1 MPVLVSRLTPI
12 MLAPIMLAPVALAP
26 LALALCIFTF
36 GSAAPAVSQ
45 TADRPLYLNEQ
56 GLPTLAP
63 LLAEVTPAVVNISV
77 ESHQMADLNPLFNDP
92 FFRRFFDL
100 QPMPQQ
106 PQMRRQMSAGS
117 GVIFDADEGYVLTNH
132 HVVENG
138 DRIIVTLKDRRQVD
152 AELIGSDP
160 GTDIALLKIE
170 AEGLTA
176 LDLGDSDQLQVG
188 DYVLAIGNPFG
199 LGQTVTSGIVSA
211 LGRSGLNIE
220 GYEDFIQ
227 TDASIN
233 PGNSGGALVTLDGRL
248 VGLNTAIIA
257 PSGGNVGIGFAV
269 PANMVDAVVS
279 QLIEFG
285 EVQRGQLGV
294 TIQDFTPD
302 LAEALGVDS
311 GVGAVITQV
320 EPDSP
325 AEAAGL
331 LPGDLIVSV
340 DSRPVAGSA
349 DLRSQIGLKRLGR
362 KIKLGI
368 IRDGEALTVE
378 ATLRKGPQLETSG
391 SDQGLGWLSGAE
403 LRDLQEGD
411 PLYGDVS
418 GVVVAQVDIDSRA
431 ARSGLEAGDVILA
444 VNRVPVASVEDVREQ
459 LASVDQAL
467 ALTIQRGSSRMFLL
481 IR

>member
-1 MPVLVSRLTPI
+1 MAVLVSRLGHILVVLCILT
-12 MLAPIMLAPVALAP
+12 LGFATPVA
-26 LALALCIFTF
+26 
-36 GSAAPAVSQ
+36 SQ
-45 TADRPLYLNEQ
+45 TADRPLYLNED

-63 LLAEVTPAVVNISV
+63 LLADVTPAVVNISV
-77 ESHQMADLNPLFNDP
+77 ESRQTADLNPLFNDP
-92 FFRRFFDL
+92 FFRRFFDM
-100 QPMPQQ
+100 QPFPQSPQ
-106 PQMRRQMSAGS
+106 PRRQMSAGS
-117 GVIFDADEGYVLTNH
+117 GVIFDANEGYVLTNH
-132 HVVENG
+132 HVIENG
-138 DRIIVTLKDRRQVD
+138 ERIVVTLKDRRQFD

-170 AEGLTA
+170 ADNLKG
-176 LDLGDSDQLQVG
+176 LDLGDSDRLQVG

-248 VGLNTAIIA
+248 VGINTAIIA

-269 PANMVDAVVS
+269 PANMADAIVD

-294 TIQDFTPD
+294 MIQDFTPD
-302 LAEALGVDS
+302 LAEALGLEGDA
-311 GVGAVITQV
+311 GAVITQV
-320 EPDSP
+320 EPGSA

-331 LPGDLIVSV
+331 QSGDLIVSV
-340 DSRPVAGSA
+340 DGRSIAGSA

-362 KIKLGI
+362 DIEIDI
-368 IRDGEALTVE
+368 IRDGQKLTLT
-378 ATLRKGPQLETSG
+378 AALRKGAQLGARAGER
-391 SDQGLGWLSGAE
+391 GLGRLSGAE
-403 LRDLQEGD
+403 LRDLQPGD

-418 GVVVAQVDIDSRA
+418 GVVIAQVDADSRA
-431 ARSGLEAGDVILA
+431 ARSGLEAGDIILA
-444 VNRVPVASVEDVREQ
+444 ANRVPVASVAELRQQ
-459 LASVDQAL
+459 LASIDGAL
-467 ALTIQRGSSRMFLL
+467 ALTIQRGSSRIFLL
-481 IR
+481 IRERQ

>member
-1 MPVLVSRLTPI
+1 MPVRLSRLGPI
-12 MLAPIMLAPVALAP
+12 
-26 LALALCIFTF
+26 ALALCIFTS
-36 GSAAPAVSQ
+36 GLAAPALSQ
-45 TADRPLYLNEQ
+45 TADLPLYRNDQ

-63 LLAEVTPAVVNISV
+63 LLAKVTPAVVNISV
-77 ESHQMADLNPLFNDP
+77 ESQQSTDQNPLFNDP

-100 QPMPQQ
+100 QPLPQQ
-106 PQMRRQMSAGS
+106 PQTRRQMSAGS
-117 GVIFDADEGYVLTNH
+117 GVIFDAAKGYVLTNH

-138 DRIIVTLKDRRQVD
+138 ERITVTLKDRRQVD

-160 GTDIALLKIE
+160 GTDIALLRID
-170 AEGLTA
+170 AAGLTA
-176 LDLGDSDQLQVG
+176 LEMGDSDRLQVG

-248 VGLNTAIIA
+248 VGINTAIIA

-269 PANMVDAVVS
+269 PANMVNAVVS

-294 TIQDFTPD
+294 MIQDFTPD
-302 LAEALGVDS
+302 LAEALGVDA
-311 GVGAVITQV
+311 GVGAVVTQV
-320 EPDSP
+320 EPNSP

-331 LPGDLIVSV
+331 QPGDVIVSV
-340 DSRPVAGSA
+340 DGRPVASSA
-349 DLRSQIGLKRLGR
+349 DLRSQIGLKRVGR
-362 KIKLGI
+362 RIEIGI
-368 IRDGEALTVE
+368 LRNGEMLALK
-378 ATLRKGPQLETSG
+378 AALHKGPQFGPKFGEPGTGRLA
-391 SDQGLGWLSGAE
+391 GAK
-403 LRDLQEGD
+403 LRDLQSGD

-418 GVVVAQVDIDSRA
+418 GVVVMQVDADSRA
-431 ARSGLEAGDVILA
+431 DRSGLEAGDIILA
-444 VNRVPVASVEDVREQ
+444 ANQVPVASVAALRQQ
-459 LASVDQAL
+459 LASIDGAL
-467 ALTIQRGSSRMFLL
+467 ALTIQRGSARIFLL

>member
-1 MPVLVSRLTPI
+1 VHIFASRLGP
-12 MLAPIMLAPVALAP
+12 MLVAF
-26 LALALCIFTF
+26 CIFTL
-36 GSAAPAVSQ
+36 GCATPLASQ
-45 TADRPLYLNEQ
+45 TADRPLYLNED

-77 ESHQMADLNPLFNDP
+77 ESQQTTELNPLLNDP
-92 FFRRFFDL
+92 FFKRFFDM
-100 QPMPQQ
+100 QPMPQL
-106 PQMRRQMSAGS
+106 PQQRQQMSAGS
-117 GVIFDADEGYVLTNH
+117 GVIFDTAKGYVLTNH

-138 DRIIVTLKDRRQVD
+138 DRIFVTLKDRRRFD
-152 AELIGSDP
+152 AKLIGSDP
-160 GTDIALLKIE
+160 GTDIALLEIQ
-170 AEGLTA
+170 ATNLTA
-176 LDLGDSDQLQVG
+176 LELGDSDRLQVG

-248 VGLNTAIIA
+248 VGINTAIIA

-269 PANMVDAVVS
+269 PANMAKEVID

-302 LAEALGVDS
+302 LAEALGMEA
-311 GVGAVITQV
+311 GVGVVISQV
-320 EPDSP
+320 LPDS
-325 AEAAGL
+325 AAKAAGL
-331 LPGDLIVSV
+331 QPGDLIVSV
-340 DSRPVAGSA
+340 DGRPVAGSA

-362 KIKLGI
+362 DIEIGI
-368 IRDGEALTVE
+368 IRDGQNLTLQ
-378 ATLRKGPQLETSG
+378 AKLRQGGQFGMNAGDK
-391 SDQGLGWLSGAE
+391 GLGRLSGAE
-403 LRDLQEGD
+403 LRDLQPGD
-411 PLYGDVS
+411 PLYGDIS
-418 GVVVAQVDIDSRA
+418 GVVVAQVDTNSRV
-431 ARSGLEAGDVILA
+431 ARSGLEAGDIILA
-444 VNRVPVASVEDVREQ
+444 VNRTTVTSVAELRQQ
-459 LASVDQAL
+459 LATIDGAL
-467 ALTIQRGSSRMFLL
+467 ALTIQRASSRIFLL

>member
-1 MPVLVSRLTPI
+1 MTAFFSRLGHM
-12 MLAPIMLAPVALAP
+12 MLAVCLLSLSYCAPITA
-26 LALALCIFTF
+26 
-36 GSAAPAVSQ
+36 Q
-45 TADRPLYLNEQ
+45 TVDQPLYLNDD

-63 LLAEVTPAVVNISV
+63 LLARVTPTVVNISV
-77 ESHQMADLNPLFNDP
+77 ESHQTAELNPLFNDP
-92 FFRRFFDL
+92 FFKRFFDM

-106 PQMRRQMSAGS
+106 PQSRRQMSAGS
-117 GVIFDADEGYVLTNH
+117 GVIFDADKGYVLTNH

-138 DRIIVTLKDRRQVD
+138 DRIVVTLKDRRQFD

-170 AEGLTA
+170 ATELA
-176 LDLGDSDQLQVG
+176 SLDLGDSDRLQVG

-248 VGLNTAIIA
+248 VGINTAIIA

-269 PANMVDAVVS
+269 PANMADAIVD

-294 TIQDFTPD
+294 MIQDFTPD
-302 LAEALGVDS
+302 LAEALGIEA

-320 EPDSP
+320 EPDSA

-331 LPGDLIVSV
+331 QPGDLIVSV
-340 DSRPVAGSA
+340 DGRAIAGSA
-349 DLRSQIGLKRLGR
+349 DLRSQIGLKRLGSE
-362 KIKLGI
+362 IEIDI
-368 IRDGEALTVE
+368 IRDGQTLALT
-378 ATLRKGPQLETSG
+378 AALRKGALPGPTVSK
-391 SDQGLGWLSGAE
+391 QGLGRLSGAE
-403 LRDLQEGD
+403 LRDLQPGD

-418 GVVVAQVDIDSRA
+418 GVLIVQVDAASRA
-431 ARSGLEAGDVILA
+431 ARSGLEAGDIVLA
-444 VNRVPVASVEDVREQ
+444 ANRVPVASVAELREQ
-459 LASVDQAL
+459 LASIDGAL
-467 ALTIQRGSSRMFLL
+467 ALTIQRGSARIFLL
-481 IR
+481 VR

>member
-1 MPVLVSRLTPI
+1 MAMLVSRLDHLLVALCI
-12 MLAPIMLAPVALAP
+12 IALSFAAPVA
-26 LALALCIFTF
+26 
-36 GSAAPAVSQ
+36 SQ
-45 TADRPLYLNEQ
+45 TADRPLYLNDD

-77 ESHQMADLNPLFNDP
+77 ESRQTADLNPLFNDP
-92 FFRRFFDL
+92 FFRRFFDM
-100 QPMPQQ
+100 QPLPQQ
-106 PQMRRQMSAGS
+106 PQPRNQMSAGS
-117 GVIFDADEGYVLTNH
+117 GVIFNADEGYVLTNH

-138 DRIIVTLKDRRQVD
+138 DRIVVTLKDRRQFD

-160 GTDIALLKIE
+160 GTDIALLKIDPTD
-170 AEGLTA
+170 LTA
-176 LDLGDSDQLQVG
+176 LDLGDSDRLQVG

-248 VGLNTAIIA
+248 VGINTAIIA

-269 PANMVDAVVS
+269 PANMANAVVD

-294 TIQDFTPD
+294 MIQDFTPD
-302 LAEALGVDS
+302 LAEALGIES
-311 GVGAVITQV
+311 GAGAVITQV
-320 EPDSP
+320 ETDSA

-331 LPGDLIVSV
+331 RPGDVIVSV
-340 DSRPVAGSA
+340 DGRSVAGSA

-362 KIKLGI
+362 EIEIGV
-368 IRDGEALTVE
+368 IRDGQTLTLK
-378 ATLRKGPQLETSG
+378 ATLRKGAQLDARGGERG
-391 SDQGLGWLSGAE
+391 AGRLSGAE
-403 LRDLQEGD
+403 LRDLQPSD

-418 GVVVAQVDIDSRA
+418 GVVIAQVDADSRA
-431 ARSGLEAGDVILA
+431 ARSGLQAGDIILA
-444 VNRVPVASVEDVREQ
+444 ANRIPVASVAELRQQ
-459 LASVDQAL
+459 LAAIDGAL
-467 ALTIQRGSSRMFLL
+467 ALTIQRGSARIFLL